1 MPPLKASKPCAGV
14 DSRVDS
20 RVDPIVAAI
29 IPAIP
34 HRPGLHGPPGV
45 GGPEDALPG
54 LDDALAGGLHDALAA
69 TPDGATKGLWR
80 TADTCGMV
88 VGLVVVVLVV
98 LVVFLTVKLYL

>member
-1 MPPLKASKPCAGV
+1 MPPLKASKPCTGV

-34 HRPGLHGPPGV
+34 RRPGLHGLRGL

-80 TADTCGMV
+80 TADTWGMV
-88 VGLVVVVLVV
+88 VGVVVLV
-98 LVVFLTVKLYL
+98 LLLLLLFWLCSSQ